1 MNRFEY
7 LTEKYLDNTLDE
19 NEKAEL
25 EKYLALEENR
35 EYLRQEKFFDKIL
48 REVILTMISEE
59 EKNRILGWKEGGS
72 KK

>member
-7 LTEKYLDNTLDE
+7 ITEKYLDNTLDE

-35 EYLRQEKFFDKIL
+35 EYLRQEKYFDKIL

-59 EKNRILGWKEGGS
+59 EKNKILGRKAGE
-72 KK
+72 K

>member
-35 EYLRQEKFFDKIL
+35 EYLRQEKYFDKIL

-59 EKNRILGWKEGGS
+59 EKNKILGRKAGE
-72 KK
+72 K